1 MNPQH
6 FLNKCLK
13 ESHQPAKLH
22 DLAVLTNP
30 ILVDDSRPLHKDE
43 ICFMDLPLVCC
54 SKIGHIAIWGK
65 VSSYWKEDVPSCT
78 EKLTCT
84 IEAFDPSPSFTVHTG
99 GFKLVS
105 VSPEQVL
112 SLFERY
118 CDSIDFDRIKSTFP
132 LSPMTGGNII
142 CYSTRWL
149 INDVDTEFTMHRTES
164 SDDLKIWNE
173 GYQMAKSHVVA
184 CQVRPLVRP
193 SSHEGTM
200 VRHLHG
206 NRVSSKMIRW
216 MKRHNSSFS
225 IRFLKTTGFA
235 MLSHPAPLDGEIEGL
250 FEGGDLKLTD
260 LLIGCV
266 VKVNGNIEICGTLS
280 QLLQDAEVERL
291 NTADLRVPL
300 QQQPLVLPG
309 KLPMKLTGAARKIQL
324 DAATL
329 TPLLLANKDAFNWES
344 VNHDKERRY
353 GIMTGAYLL
362 EKGSSF
368 EFASEGNSFSQATM
382 QAHHFK
388 MDRTKSATTGW
399 SASENRCVIA
409 AEFLEVDA
417 KYWH

>member
-6 FLNKCLK
+6 FLNKSLK
-13 ESHQPAKLH
+13 ESHQPANLH

-30 ILVDDSRPLHKDE
+30 ILVDNSTPLHKDE
-43 ICFMDLPLVCC
+43 IGFMDLPLVCC
-54 SKIGHIAIWGK
+54 FKIGHVAIWGR
-65 VSSYWKEDVPSCT
+65 VSSYWKEDAPPCT

-84 IEAFDPSPSFTVHTG
+84 IEAFDPNPSFTVHTG

-105 VSPEQVL
+105 VSAEQVL

-132 LSPMTGGNII
+132 VSPMTGDNII

-149 INDVDTEFTMHRTES
+149 NNDVDTEFTIHRTEAA
-164 SDDLKIWNE
+164 DDSEIWNE
-173 GYQMAKSHVVA
+173 SYEMAKQHVVA

-216 MKRHNSSFS
+216 MKRHNSSLS
-225 IRFLKTTGFA
+225 VRFLKTTGFA
-235 MLSHPAPLDGEIEGL
+235 MLTHPAQLDGEIESL
-250 FEGGDLKLTD
+250 FQGGDLKLTD
-260 LLIGCV
+260 LLIGSV
-266 VKVNGNIEICGTLS
+266 VKVNGTIQICGKLS

-291 NTADLRVPL
+291 NTADLKVPL

-309 KLPMKLTGAARKIQL
+309 KLPVKVVGAARKVQL
-324 DAATL
+324 DVAAL
-329 TPLLLANKDAFNWES
+329 AALLLANKDAFNWAS
-344 VNHDKERRY
+344 VNGDKERRY
-353 GIMTGAYLL
+353 GIVTGAYLL
-362 EKGSSF
+362 EKESSF

-388 MDRTKSATTGW
+388 MDRSKYSTTGW
-399 SASENRCVIA
+399 RASENRCVIA
-409 AEFLEVDA
+409 AEFLEIDA